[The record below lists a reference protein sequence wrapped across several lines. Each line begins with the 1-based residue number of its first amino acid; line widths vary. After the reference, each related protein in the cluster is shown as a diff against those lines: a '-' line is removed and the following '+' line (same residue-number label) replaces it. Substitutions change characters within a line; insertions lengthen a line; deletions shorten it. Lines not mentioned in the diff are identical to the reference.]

1 MLLWTHKKKL
11 QATKNKMSG
20 FSSSEK
26 KKLFSL
32 FENIKGGVGNDGLQK
47 NINSDILLVDGLNTY
62 IRSFMAIPSLNEDGL
77 HTGGIAG
84 FLKSIG
90 YAIKLLSPTRVI
102 IVFDGKGG
110 SQKRRKIYP
119 GYKNGRKT
127 DIRLNRN
134 YEELSS
140 SPIESVNFKKE
151 LIRTVNYLDTLP
163 VTVMAIDQIEADDT
177 IAYLAK
183 ETFKDSNVTIMS
195 TDKDFL
201 QLASDK
207 IKIWSPVKKKI
218 FGCKEIVDEYGITCN
233 NFVLYR
239 VMEGDVSDNIPGL
252 DGVGLKRV
260 VKAFP
265 FLSDGQQ
272 YGLQEIYN
280 YSENNRGKYK
290 IYDTVLDNK
299 LLLERNHSLMQL
311 SDTQVQSFTQL
322 RIEEIIKTPIRKI
335 DKMTFTK
342 LITEDKMW
350 NNIPNYHIWLNE
362 CFGKLNSFIE

>member
-1 MLLWTHKKKL
+1 
-11 QATKNKMSG
+11 MSG
-20 FSSSEK
+20 FSSFEK
-26 KKLFSL
+26 KKLYSL
-32 FENIKGGVGNDGLQK
+32 FENIKEGVGSDGLK
-47 NINSDILLVDGLNTY
+47 KTTNSDILLVDGLNTY

-140 SPIESVNFKKE
+140 SQIESVNFKKE

>member
-1 MLLWTHKKKL
+1 M
-11 QATKNKMSG
+11 
-20 FSSSEK
+20 
-26 KKLFSL
+26 
-32 FENIKGGVGNDGLQK
+32 
-47 NINSDILLVDGLNTY
+47 NTY

-119 GYKNGRKT
+119 DYKNGRKT

-140 SPIESVNFKKE
+140 SQIESVNFKKE

-163 VTVMAIDQIEADDT
+163 VTVMAIDYIEADDT
-177 IAYLAK
+177 IAYLSMD
-183 ETFKDSNVTIMS
+183 TFKESNVTIMS

-201 QLASDK
+201 QLASDR
-207 IKIWSPVKKKI
+207 IKIWSPTKKKI
-218 FGCKEIVDEYGITCN
+218 FDCTQILDQYGITCN
-233 NFVLYR
+233 NFIFYR
-239 VMEGDVSDNIPGL
+239 IMEGDISDNINGL

-260 VKAFP
+260 IKAFP
-265 FLSDGQQ
+265 FLADPKQSS
-272 YGLQEIYN
+272 LQEIYN

-290 IYDTVLDNK
+290 IYETVLDNK
-299 LLLERNHSLMQL
+299 LLLERNFELMQL
-311 SDTQVQSFTQL
+311 KVTQIQSFTQL
-322 RIEEIIKTPIRKI
+322 RVEEIINTPIRKI
-335 DKMTFTK
+335 DKISFSK

-350 NNIPNYHIWLNE
+350 NNIPNYHIWLQE
-362 CFGKLNSFIE
+362 CFGKLNSFVQ

>member
-1 MLLWTHKKKL
+1 
-11 QATKNKMSG
+11 
-20 FSSSEK
+20 
-26 KKLFSL
+26 L

-140 SPIESVNFKKE
+140 SQIESVNFKKE

>member
-1 MLLWTHKKKL
+1 
-11 QATKNKMSG
+11 MSG

-32 FENIKGGVGNDGLQK
+32 FENIKEGVGTNGLNK
-47 NINSDILLVDGLNTY
+47 SINSDILLVDGLNTY

-119 GYKNGRKT
+119 DYKNGRKT

-140 SPIESVNFKKE
+140 SQIESVNFKKE

-163 VTVMAIDQIEADDT
+163 VTVMAIDYIEADDT
-177 IAYLAK
+177 IAYLSMD
-183 ETFKDSNVTIMS
+183 TFKDSNVTIMS

-201 QLASDK
+201 QLASDR
-207 IKIWSPVKKKI
+207 IKIWSPTKKKI
-218 FGCKEIVDEYGITCN
+218 FDCTQILDQYGITCN
-233 NFVLYR
+233 NFIFYR
-239 VMEGDVSDNIPGL
+239 IMEGDISDNINGL

-260 VKAFP
+260 IKAFP
-265 FLSDGQQ
+265 FLADPKQSS
-272 YGLQEIYN
+272 LQEIYN

-290 IYDTVLDNK
+290 IYETVLDNK
-299 LLLERNHSLMQL
+299 LLLERNFELMQL
-311 SDTQVQSFTQL
+311 KVTQIQSFTQL
-322 RIEEIIKTPIRKI
+322 RVEEIINTPIRKI
-335 DKMTFTK
+335 DKISFSK

-350 NNIPNYHIWLNE
+350 NNIPNYHIWLQE
-362 CFGKLNSFIE
+362 CFGKLNSFVQ

>member
-1 MLLWTHKKKL
+1 MLLWTHKKKP

-140 SPIESVNFKKE
+140 SQIESVNFKKE

>member
-140 SPIESVNFKKE
+140 SQIESVNFKKE

-290 IYDTVLDNK
+290 MYDTVLDNK

>member
-1 MLLWTHKKKL
+1 
-11 QATKNKMSG
+11 MSG

-26 KKLFSL
+26 KRLFSL
-32 FENIKGGVGNDGLQK
+32 FENIKEDVGSGLQK
-47 NINSDILLVDGLNTY
+47 NINSDILLVDGLNNY
-62 IRSFMAIPSLNEDGL
+62 IRCFASIPSLNDDGL

-84 FLKSIG
+84 FLKSVG
-90 YAIKLLSPTRVI
+90 FAIKLLSPTRVI

-127 DIRLNRN
+127 DIKLNRN

-140 SPIESVNFKKE
+140 SQIESVNFKKE

-177 IAYLAK
+177 IAYLARD
-183 ETFKDSNVTIMS
+183 TFKDSNVTIMS

-207 IKIWSPVKKKI
+207 IKIWSPTKKKI

-233 NFVLYR
+233 NFIYYR
-239 VMEGDVSDNIPGL
+239 IMEGDTSDNIPGL

-265 FLSDGQQ
+265 FLGDEQQ
-272 YGLQEIYN
+272 SSLQEIYN
-280 YSENNRGKYK
+280 YSENNKSKYK
-290 IYDTVLDNK
+290 IYQTVLDNK
-299 LLLERNHSLMQL
+299 LTIERNLELMQL
-311 SDTQVQSFTQL
+311 KDTQVQSFTQL
-322 RIEEIIKTPIRKI
+322 RIEEIINTPIRKI
-335 DKMTFTK
+335 DKMSFTK

-362 CFGKLNSFIE
+362 CFGKLNSFVE

>member
-1 MLLWTHKKKL
+1 
-11 QATKNKMSG
+11 
-20 FSSSEK
+20 
-26 KKLFSL
+26 
-32 FENIKGGVGNDGLQK
+32 
-47 NINSDILLVDGLNTY
+47 
-62 IRSFMAIPSLNEDGL
+62 MAIPSLNEDGL

-119 GYKNGRKT
+119 DYKNGRKT

-140 SPIESVNFKKE
+140 SQIESVNFKKE

-163 VTVMAIDQIEADDT
+163 VTVMAIDYIEADDT
-177 IAYLAK
+177 IAYLSMD
-183 ETFKDSNVTIMS
+183 TFKESNVTIMS

-201 QLASDK
+201 QLASDR
-207 IKIWSPVKKKI
+207 IKIWSPTKKKI
-218 FGCKEIVDEYGITCN
+218 FDCTQILDQYGITCN
-233 NFVLYR
+233 NFIFYR
-239 VMEGDVSDNIPGL
+239 IMEGDISDNINGL

-260 VKAFP
+260 IKAFP
-265 FLSDGQQ
+265 FLADPKQSS
-272 YGLQEIYN
+272 LQEIYN

-290 IYDTVLDNK
+290 IYETVLDNK
-299 LLLERNHSLMQL
+299 LLLERNFELMQL
-311 SDTQVQSFTQL
+311 KVTQIQSFTQL
-322 RIEEIIKTPIRKI
+322 RVEEIINTPIRKI
-335 DKMTFTK
+335 DKISFSK

-350 NNIPNYHIWLNE
+350 NNIPNYHIWLQE
-362 CFGKLNSFIE
+362 CFGKLNSFVQ